1 MRLQVFAFG
10 RLKTPGMAEA
20 AQHYLKQLKPFADVT
35 VTELKPVP
43 LPDKSLA
50 TRRKAQA
57 LEAAA
62 LLGKLASST
71 PLFLLDEK
79 GKPRAS
85 LEWGQLIR
93 GWESAGHSELALAIG
108 SSIGFDQS
116 VRERARG
123 LLSLGP
129 QTYPHELARVA
140 LLEQLF
146 RGYSIV
152 RGHPYH
158 NEGA

>member
-1 MRLQVFAFG
+1 MRLQIVAFG

-20 AQHYLKQLKPFADVT
+20 VEHYLKHLKSLADVT
-35 VTELKPVP
+35 VTELKPIP
-43 LPDKSLA
+43 LPDKSPA

-57 LEAAA
+57 QEAAI

-71 PLFLLDEK
+71 PLWLLDEK

-85 LEWGQLIR
+85 LEWGELIR
-93 GWESAGHSELALAIG
+93 GWESAGHSEVALAVG
-108 SSIGFDQS
+108 SSIGFDDS

-146 RGYSIV
+146 RGYSIL

-158 NEGA
+158 NEGS